1 MRATARR
8 CYCNVAKCNTS
19 AIGIRKCCTVL
30 KTADYQRDD
39 LVLYMALLFMMWNIF
54 NAMFLQYIHIQYI
67 FFIHFYLPSTQYTYV
82 HISLSFDSVT
92 CRSFS
97 EIMSDYVIYICI
109 QCLQSNLLACLWLW
123 RGQRALCAY
132 VMWHTMRGD
141 QPVIN
146 RKWLR
151 SSCSLF
157 FVYIHFRRF
166 FICF

>member
-97 EIMSDYVIYICI
+97 EIMSDYVIYLYSMFTIEFARLFVIMARTTCVV
-109 QCLQSNLLACLWLW
+109 CLRDVTHDARRS
-123 RGQRALCAY
+123 
-132 VMWHTMRGD
+132 TGD
-141 QPVIN
+141 KQEV
-146 RKWLR
+146 
-151 SSCSLF
+151 
-157 FVYIHFRRF
+157 VA
-166 FICF
+166 